1 MNAALRLK
9 RSGTGLTWAATTEEV
24 MVHDPANEI
33 SKERWFMRSK
43 IELGKIAGGRADE
56 NRFECTRYA
65 TRIYEDGTREK
76 GFAVRARWMDDGE
89 VCFEHWFEW
98 RTGVLK

>member
-1 MNAALRLK
+1 
-9 RSGTGLTWAATTEEV
+9 
-24 MVHDPANEI
+24 
-33 SKERWFMRSK
+33 MRSK
-43 IELGKIAGGRADE
+43 IELGKIAGGRTDE
-56 NRFECTRYA
+56 NRFECARYA

-76 GFAVRARWMDDGE
+76 GFAVRARWVDDGE